1 MDLGLQGKVAIV
13 GAASK
18 GIGRA
23 CAQGL
28 AAEGAKV
35 VICSR
40 NQEEIERAA
49 SEIAAATGSEV
60 VPVVADL
67 ATAEGVNGFV
77 GTALERFGQIDVTI
91 CNTGG
96 PPMGNFWD
104 VDEQAWRDAF
114 ELVQMSAIRLLWATV
129 PGMRE
134 RQWGRIL
141 TIQSRSVKEP
151 LDNLILSNGIRP
163 SVAGIF
169 KSLVAD
175 LAKDNITI
183 NTVLPGT
190 IMSARITAGLTARAE
205 KAGIT
210 FDEVAAQ
217 VAAGIPLKRVGTTEE
232 FANAVVFLASEPA
245 RYITGTVVQVDGGL
259 LHGIF

>member
-1 MDLGLQGKVAIV
+1 MELGLTGRVAIV

-28 AAEGAKV
+28 AAEGARV
-35 VICSR
+35 AICSR
-40 NQEEIERAA
+40 NRDEIEAAA
-49 SEIAAATGSEV
+49 SEIQAATGSEV
-60 VPVVADL
+60 LPVVADL
-67 ATAEGVNGFV
+67 ATADGVNGFV
-77 GTALERFGQIDVTI
+77 GAAIERFGRVDITV

-141 TIQSRSVKEP
+141 SVQSRSVKEP
-151 LDNLILSNGIRP
+151 LDNLILSNGTRP

-205 KAGIT
+205 KAGIS
-210 FDEVAAQ
+210 FDDQVAQ
-217 VAAGIPLKRVGTTEE
+217 VAASIPLKRVGTTEE
-232 FANAVVFLASEPA
+232 FANAIVFLASESA

-259 LHGIF
+259 LHGIY

>member
-1 MDLGLQGKVAIV
+1 MDLGLTGKVALV

-40 NQEEIERAA
+40 KQDEIETAA
-49 SEIAAATGSEV
+49 AEIAAATGAEV
-60 VPVVADL
+60 HGVAADL
-67 ATAEGVNGFV
+67 GTAEGVAGFV
-77 GTALERFGQIDVTI
+77 AAGQSRFGQIDIVV

-96 PPMGNFWD
+96 PPMGGFWD
-104 VDEQAWRDAF
+104 VDDAAWQEAF
-114 ELVQMSAIRLLWATV
+114 ELVQMSAIRLIRATV

-141 TIQSRSVKEP
+141 TVQSRSVKEP

-175 LAKDNITI
+175 LAKDQITI

-210 FDEVAAQ
+210 LEEQAAQ
-217 VAAGIPLKRVGTTEE
+217 VAASIPLKRIGSTEDL
-232 FANAVVFLASEPA
+232 ANAIVFLASERA
-245 RYITGTVVQVDGGL
+245 SYITGTVLQVDGGTL
-259 LHGIF
+259 KSIV